1 MTQASF
7 NGTKTI
13 FINKLELNLRNKL
26 VKFSVSSKSCY
37 GAKTWTLRKVDKS
50 RLESFEMWCWKRTE
64 TFVGLNER

>member
-7 NGTKTI
+7 NETKTL

-26 VKFSVSSKSCY
+26 VKFSVSSKSY

-50 RLESFEMWCWKRTE
+50 RLESFEMWCWKRTD
-64 TFVGLNER
+64 TFVGLDE